1 MIESRYAE
9 TMAQTRIAHGPSGL
23 LAIIVCNGGLPSW
36 IDEMGDAVLPTFV
49 FTTQTQTAT
58 QGIMGRSRTGSCELR
73 KMMMP
78 KTFSFIVATVA
89 LSIILIG
96 VAGSEEPQLARPTV
110 EQARRQAELLHTS
123 IHATL
128 QVVHQRYY
136 REDEGIPIPAGV
148 LKDVFAD
155 LKKEHQV
162 SLRWLAVDGQ
172 AMNTDHVAKDE
183 FEKEAVKALQADK
196 GAFERSEGG
205 FYRRASAITLGSHC
219 LKCHVPDRKSTEE
232 RTAGL
237 IISMPVQN

>member
-1 MIESRYAE
+1 M
-9 TMAQTRIAHGPSGL
+9 L
-23 LAIIVCNGGLPSW
+23 
-36 IDEMGDAVLPTFV
+36 
-49 FTTQTQTAT
+49 
-58 QGIMGRSRTGSCELR
+58 
-73 KMMMP
+73 
-78 KTFSFIVATVA
+78 KTVSFIVAALA
-89 LSIILIG
+89 LSLIVLC
-96 VAGSEEPQLARPTV
+96 VASSEEPQPARPTV

-123 IHATL
+123 MHATL
-128 QVVHQRYY
+128 QVVHHRYY

-196 GAFERSEGG
+196 SFFERSENGV
-205 FYRRASAITLGSHC
+205 YRRASAITLGSHC
-219 LKCHVPDRKSTEE
+219 LKCHVPDRKSTED